1 MTTSNRQELSR
12 LIARILPNI
21 IQGVHMGFLS
31 TQSLTHTQFFVL
43 IAIHSR
49 GRSSL
54 QQLADKM
61 SVSMP
66 TMSGII
72 ERLVVAGYVSR
83 VENPDDRRQV
93 FIELTKGG
101 KGLISQFQ
109 GAVSQRWQ
117 EVLEVLD
124 DKEVKHMSAI
134 LGKIGMS
141 LFSEGGSG
149 HAK

>member
-1 MTTSNRQELSR
+1 MRPSNRQELSR

-54 QQLADKM
+54 QPLADKM
-61 SVSMP
+61 TVSMP

-83 VENPDDRRQV
+83 VENPEDRRQV
-93 FIELTKGG
+93 FIELTKEGR
-101 KGLISQFQ
+101 GLIAQFQ

-124 DKEVKHMSAI
+124 DKEVKSMSAI
-134 LGKIGMS
+134 LEKIGAS
-141 LFSEGGSG
+141 LFSEGRSG
-149 HAK
+149 DA